1 MWPYNHCE
9 WKNVTYGIS
18 EAKTMAVR
26 KYEQLKM
33 EKMIQELK
41 NHNQSNTRDI
51 IALVTVCIIP
61 TLVLSA
67 ALLLF
72 VK

>member
-18 EAKTMAVR
+18 EARKRAVR

-33 EKMIQELK
+33 KKMIQELK
-41 NHNQSNTRDI
+41 NHNQSNIRDI
-51 IALVTVCIIP
+51 IALVTVCMIP

-67 ALLLF
+67 ALLIF

>member
-1 MWPYNHCE
+1 MWPYTDCE
-9 WKNVTYGIS
+9 WNQITHGIKK
-18 EAKTMAVR
+18 AKTMAVR
-26 KYEQLKM
+26 EYEQLKM
-33 EKMIQELK
+33 DKMIQELK
-41 NHNQSNTRDI
+41 NHNQNNTRDI

>member
-18 EAKTMAVR
+18 EARKRAVR

-33 EKMIQELK
+33 DKMIQELK

-51 IALVTVCIIP
+51 IAMVTVSIIP
-61 TLVLSA
+61 TLVLTLS
-67 ALLLF
+67 LLIF